1 MEVGLGARRGRRWR
15 RSSRLEVEAPW
26 GIHYGGPYASYGRAW
41 RAARGG
47 VREGGGAGGGGSC
60 AGWRW
65 SRHGGIHRGG
75 PVLAAVVLGGRCEAE
90 SEREEELVGGACLR
104 PGHG

>member
-26 GIHYGGPYASYGRAW
+26 GDHPPR
-41 RAARGG
+41 
-47 VREGGGAGGGGSC
+47 
-60 AGWRW
+60 
-65 SRHGGIHRGG
+65 G
-75 PVLAAVVLGGRCEAE
+75 PVLAAVVLGGRREAE
-90 SEREEELVGGACLR
+90 SEREEELAGGACLR